1 MITEAEQVRFM
12 DPRIPVRLW
21 NKILVD
27 ENGCWLWTAYIDEC
41 GYGRC
46 HFESK
51 KSAGAHRVF
60 YRQTRG
66 PVPQGLELDHLC
78 RTRHCVNPNHLEAI
92 THAEN
97 VRRSEHPKRFKR
109 VCKHGHDLV
118 PGNLYFWKRRGG
130 WVRACR
136 ACGLD
141 RSLAQKAKRR
151 AA

>member
-1 MITEAEQVRFM
+1 VAAGVKAINAGIE
-12 DPRIPVRLW
+12 PRIYGGPVR
-21 NKILVD
+21 
-27 ENGCWLWTAYIDEC
+27 
-41 GYGRC
+41 R
-46 HFESK
+46 
-51 KSAGAHRVF
+51 GAKWEKF
-60 YRQTRG
+60 
-66 PVPQGLELDHLC
+66 L
-78 RTRHCVNPNHLEAI
+78 
-92 THAEN
+92 AEN

-118 PGNLYFWKRRGG
+118 PGNLYFWKRRDG